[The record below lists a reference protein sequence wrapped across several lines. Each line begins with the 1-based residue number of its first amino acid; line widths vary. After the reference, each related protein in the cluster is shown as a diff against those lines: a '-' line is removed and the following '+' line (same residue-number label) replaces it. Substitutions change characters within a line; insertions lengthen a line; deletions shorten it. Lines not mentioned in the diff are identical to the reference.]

1 MVERPFCERHPASV
15 DHIRRRIGRRCS
27 PHPLQSDSDR
37 KDEFRSEVDQCI
49 FKGFLRNDPSSEVTM
64 AGGCPGED
72 SFDVRFDF

>member
-1 MVERPFCERHPASV
+1 VNDIPLLSITFADGSEDVAV
-15 DHIRRRIGRRCS
+15 LIRYNPI
-27 PHPLQSDSDR
+27 PIE